1 MGLISRVSSRTYR
14 SQFIRTKPIMIIPT
28 DDRLKIWR
36 TLFQEGVMVAK
47 KDTRS
52 THDDIKVRNLYVMKA
67 LQSLKSKG
75 FVKENYTW
83 QHYHWALTDE
93 GITYLREQ
101 LSLPENVMPNTLKRT
116 QEPQARPDRRPNKV
130 GEGRPVTETET
141 VTDETKTVVPIKLVM
156 PVPVTKPSNTKV
168 DTAEVNQQ
176 AWNKFCLKISHILI
190 CQYFN
195 MLITTK
201 NHNCVTSIDF

>member
-14 SQFIRTKPIMIIPT
+14 NPENKMIIPT
-28 DDRLKIWR
+28 NDRLTIWR
-36 TLFQEGVMVAK
+36 NLFQEGVMVAK

-52 THDDIKVRNLYVMKA
+52 THADTKVRNLYAMKA

-130 GEGRPVTETET
+130 GEGRPVYGNQAFQY
-141 VTDETKTVVPIKLVM
+141 KGGYGRG
-156 PVPVTKPSNTKV
+156 KP
-168 DTAEVNQQ
+168 A
-176 AWNKFCLKISHILI
+176 
-190 CQYFN
+190 N
-195 MLITTK
+195 ME
-201 NHNCVTSIDF
+201 

>member
-1 MGLISRVSSRTYR
+1 MGDSSLE
-14 SQFIRTKPIMIIPT
+14 SQVELTEVKKQHQTNMIIPT
-28 DDRLKIWR
+28 EYRLKIWKN
-36 TLFQEGVMVAK
+36 LFQEGVMVAK

-101 LSLPENVMPNTLKRT
+101 LSLPENVKPNTLKRT

-130 GEGRPVTETET
+130 GEGRPVYRNRDGYRRNQDGGADKAGEAGAGNQAFQY
-141 VTDETKTVVPIKLVM
+141 KGGYGRG
-156 PVPVTKPSNTKV
+156 KPANMNK
-168 DTAEVNQQ
+168 
-176 AWNKFCLKISHILI
+176 WNGLLNNFLIFQKFSKIII
-190 CQYFN
+190 VFN
-195 MLITTK
+195 
-201 NHNCVTSIDF
+201 

>member
-14 SQFIRTKPIMIIPT
+14 KPKVKSQQHNMIIPT
-28 DDRLKIWR
+28 DNRLKIWR

-52 THDDIKVRNLYVMKA
+52 THADTKVRNLYVMKA

-75 FVKENYTW
+75 LVKENYTW
-83 QHYHWALTDE
+83 QHYHRALTDE

-116 QEPQARPDRRPNKV
+116 QEPTQRPDRRPNKV
-130 GEGRPVTETET
+130 GEGRPVYGGRDGYRRQEGDKQAEAGAGAQPFQY
-141 VTDETKTVVPIKLVM
+141 KGGYGRG
-156 PVPVTKPSNTKV
+156 KP
-168 DTAEVNQQ
+168 A
-176 AWNKFCLKISHILI
+176 
-190 CQYFN
+190 N
-195 MLITTK
+195 ME
-201 NHNCVTSIDF
+201 

>member
-14 SQFIRTKPIMIIPT
+14 NKSSQKTNVTMIIPT

-36 TLFQEGVMVAK
+36 TLFQEGVMIAL
-47 KDTRS
+47 KDSRTVHKE
-52 THDDIKVRNLYVMKA
+52 TNLRNLYVMNA
-67 LQSLKSKG
+67 LKSLKSKG

-116 QEPQARPDRRPNKV
+116 QEPTQRPDRRPNKV
-130 GEGRPVTETET
+130 GEGRPVYGNRDGYRRNQDGGADKAGEAGAGNQAFQY
-141 VTDETKTVVPIKLVM
+141 KGGYGRG
-156 PVPVTKPSNTKV
+156 KP
-168 DTAEVNQQ
+168 A
-176 AWNKFCLKISHILI
+176 
-190 CQYFN
+190 N
-195 MLITTK
+195 ME
-201 NHNCVTSIDF
+201 

>member
-14 SQFIRTKPIMIIPT
+14 NPENKMIIPT
-28 DDRLKIWR
+28 NDRLTIWR
-36 TLFQEGVMVAK
+36 NLFQEGVMIAK

-52 THDDIKVRNLYVMKA
+52 THADTKVRNLYVMKA

-83 QHYHWALTDE
+83 QHYHWALTGE

-116 QEPQARPDRRPNKV
+116 QEPQARPDRRPNKDGDKA
-130 GEGRPVTETET
+130 GEAGAGNQAFQYKGGYGRG
-141 VTDETKTVVPIKLVM
+141 
-156 PVPVTKPSNTKV
+156 KP
-168 DTAEVNQQ
+168 A
-176 AWNKFCLKISHILI
+176 
-190 CQYFN
+190 N
-195 MLITTK
+195 ME
-201 NHNCVTSIDF
+201 

>member
-1 MGLISRVSSRTYR
+1 MGLISRVSSRTYKTK
-14 SQFIRTKPIMIIPT
+14 SQKTNLYTMIIPT

-36 TLFQEGVMVAK
+36 TLFQEGVMIAA
-47 KDTRS
+47 KDTRA
-52 THDDIKVRNLYVMKA
+52 THADTKVRNLFVMKA

-130 GEGRPVTETET
+130 GEGRPVYGNR
-141 VTDETKTVVPIKLVM
+141 DGYRRNQDGGDK
-156 PVPVTKPSNTKV
+156 
-168 DTAEVNQQ
+168 TAEAGAGNQ
-176 AWNKFCLKISHILI
+176 AF
-190 CQYFN
+190 QYKGGYGRGKPAN
-195 MLITTK
+195 ME
-201 NHNCVTSIDF
+201 

>member
-14 SQFIRTKPIMIIPT
+14 NPENKMIIPT
-28 DDRLKIWR
+28 NDRLTIWR
-36 TLFQEGVMVAK
+36 NLFQEGVMVAK

-52 THDDIKVRNLYVMKA
+52 THADTKVRNLYVMKA

-101 LSLPENVMPNTLKRT
+101 LSPRKRYAKHLKANSRT
-116 QEPQARPDRRPNKV
+116 TSSTRP
-130 GEGRPVTETET
+130 
-141 VTDETKTVVPIKLVM
+141 
-156 PVPVTKPSNTKV
+156 
-168 DTAEVNQQ
+168 
-176 AWNKFCLKISHILI
+176 
-190 CQYFN
+190 
-195 MLITTK
+195 TTK
-201 NHNCVTSIDF
+201 QSG

>member
-14 SQFIRTKPIMIIPT
+14 NQKSKSQQHNMIIPT

-36 TLFQEGVMVAK
+36 TLFQEGVMVAA

-52 THDDIKVRNLYVMKA
+52 THSDTKVRNLYVMKA

-130 GEGRPVTETET
+130 GEGRPVYGNR
-141 VTDETKTVVPIKLVM
+141 DGGDK
-156 PVPVTKPSNTKV
+156 
-168 DTAEVNQQ
+168 TAEAGAGNQ
-176 AWNKFCLKISHILI
+176 AF
-190 CQYFN
+190 QY
-195 MLITTK
+195 K
-201 NHNCVTSIDF
+201 GG

>member
-14 SQFIRTKPIMIIPT
+14 NSQVKQTNPLFIMIIPT

-36 TLFQEGVMVAK
+36 TLFAEGVMVAQ
-47 KDTRS
+47 KDSRTVHKE
-52 THDDIKVRNLYVMKA
+52 TNLRNLYVMKA

-130 GEGRPVTETET
+130 GEGRPVYGNR
-141 VTDETKTVVPIKLVM
+141 DGYRRQDGDKQ
-156 PVPVTKPSNTKV
+156 
-168 DTAEVNQQ
+168 AE
-176 AWNKFCLKISHILI
+176 AGLAL
-190 CQYFN
+190 
-195 MLITTK
+195 
-201 NHNCVTSIDF
+201 

>member
-14 SQFIRTKPIMIIPT
+14 KPKVKSQQHNMIIPT
-28 DDRLKIWR
+28 DNRLKIWR

-52 THDDIKVRNLYVMKA
+52 THADTKVRNLYVMKA

-75 FVKENYTW
+75 LVKENYTW

-130 GEGRPVTETET
+130 GEGRPVYGNR
-141 VTDETKTVVPIKLVM
+141 DGYRRNQDGGADKAGDAGAGNQAFQYKGGYGRG
-156 PVPVTKPSNTKV
+156 KP
-168 DTAEVNQQ
+168 A
-176 AWNKFCLKISHILI
+176 
-190 CQYFN
+190 N
-195 MLITTK
+195 ME
-201 NHNCVTSIDF
+201 

>member
-14 SQFIRTKPIMIIPT
+14 NQKSKNPTHTMIIPT

-36 TLFQEGVMVAK
+36 TLFQEGVMIAA

-52 THDDIKVRNLYVMKA
+52 THADTKVRNLFVMKA

-130 GEGRPVTETET
+130 GEGRPVYGNR
-141 VTDETKTVVPIKLVM
+141 DGYRRNQDGGDK
-156 PVPVTKPSNTKV
+156 
-168 DTAEVNQQ
+168 TAEAGAPGQ
-176 AWNKFCLKISHILI
+176 AF
-190 CQYFN
+190 QYKGGYGRGKPAN
-195 MLITTK
+195 ME
-201 NHNCVTSIDF
+201 

>member
-1 MGLISRVSSRTYR
+1 MGVELTEVNYNNNN
-14 SQFIRTKPIMIIPT
+14 KPIMIIPT
-28 DDRLKIWR
+28 DDRLKIW
-36 TLFQEGVMVAK
+36 TKLFQEGVMVAK

-52 THDDIKVRNLYVMKA
+52 THADTKVRNLYVMKA

-75 FVKENYTW
+75 LVKENYTW

-130 GEGRPVTETET
+130 GDAGAGNQAFQYKGGYGRG
-141 VTDETKTVVPIKLVM
+141 
-156 PVPVTKPSNTKV
+156 KP
-168 DTAEVNQQ
+168 A
-176 AWNKFCLKISHILI
+176 
-190 CQYFN
+190 N
-195 MLITTK
+195 ME
-201 NHNCVTSIDF
+201 

>member
-14 SQFIRTKPIMIIPT
+14 SQLLTTKPIMIIPT

-52 THDDIKVRNLYVMKA
+52 THADTKVRNLYVMKA

-75 FVKENYTW
+75 LVKENYTW

-116 QEPQARPDRRPNKV
+116 QERGADKAGDAGAGNQAFQYK
-130 GEGRPVTETET
+130 GGYGRG
-141 VTDETKTVVPIKLVM
+141 
-156 PVPVTKPSNTKV
+156 KPAN
-168 DTAEVNQQ
+168 
-176 AWNKFCLKISHILI
+176 
-190 CQYFN
+190 
-195 MLITTK
+195 
-201 NHNCVTSIDF
+201 